1 MFNLLHQRGEGVL
14 YGEKKEMI
22 AFPPIKRKGWISFH
36 SLFRKLPLLGFP
48 ECKKRMDPGLRLF
61 PAVLCGRM
69 LQNRD
74 NAEIFYETKLE
85 GFCELWK
92 VERRGMR
99 CDKNDGSH
107 DISGRELGSS
117 AKR

>member
-1 MFNLLHQRGEGVL
+1 ML

-48 ECKKRMDPGLRLF
+48 ECKKRMDPGSRLF
-61 PAVLCGRM
+61 LAVLCGRM

-85 GFCELWK
+85 EFSELWK